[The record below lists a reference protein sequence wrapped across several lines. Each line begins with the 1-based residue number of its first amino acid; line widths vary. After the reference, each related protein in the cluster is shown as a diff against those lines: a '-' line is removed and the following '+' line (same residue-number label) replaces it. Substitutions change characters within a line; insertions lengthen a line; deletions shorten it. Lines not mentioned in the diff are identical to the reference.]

1 MFPRWN
7 SFESRNMEK
16 MLLLFADTG
25 KAHAAAGDIG
35 ELEKYFDFAKRAGS
49 RLTGY
54 SCTAGTFST
63 MRSFQSTR
71 TMELKLIQRRMH
83 L

>member
-1 MFPRWN
+1 MNDTITNNMFPRWN

-25 KAHAAAGDIG
+25 KANAAAGDIG

-49 RLTGY
+49 RFDWVQLHL
-54 SCTAGTFST
+54 S
-63 MRSFQSTR
+63 
-71 TMELKLIQRRMH
+71 LIH
-83 L
+83 I